1 MLLGFG
7 GAEDMNGMT
16 MNGIMMY
23 VIWLVGPV
31 LQITLLVLMIQRR
44 LHVVFPRFFS
54 YIVFQVLKSGVLF
67 AIYRYYH
74 DNYFDAYWTG
84 NAISVLLSVAVMDEI
99 LHNLLEGYGGI
110 QRLTSLTFRWACGL
124 LLLLSIVNAISTQQ
138 TSSDRVISIVL
149 AFDRSVRVMQCGLFF
164 LLLILTRLLRNCWRQ
179 NVFGIALGFG
189 LFASIE
195 LILVSIVMYF
205 GDRGATVISLI
216 KGAAY
221 NGVTLLWVMY
231 LGRSTEPMPVLDVAP
246 RMEVLNTALAA
257 PIQVG
262 ESAFLSM
269 VEDAV
274 DRVLSRGSW
283 PKPSIARSQ
292 IIGRK
297 PQRAERN

>member
-1 MLLGFG
+1 
-7 GAEDMNGMT
+7 MNGMI

-54 YIVFQVLKSGVLF
+54 YIVFQVVTSGVLF
-67 AIYRYYH
+67 GIYRYYH
-74 DNYFDAYWTG
+74 QNYFDAYWTG
-84 NAISVLLSVAVMDEI
+84 NAISVLLSVTVMDEI
-99 LHNLLEGYGGI
+99 LHSLLESYGGI
-110 QRLTSLTFRWACGL
+110 QRLTSLIFRWSCGL
-124 LLLLSIVNAISTQQ
+124 LLLLSIVNAFSTQQ
-138 TSSDRVISIVL
+138 SSSDRVISIVL

-164 LLLILTRLLRNCWRQ
+164 LLLVLTRLLRNCWRQ

-195 LILVSIVMYF
+195 LILVTFVMQF
-205 GDRGATVISLI
+205 GDRGAAVISLI
-216 KGAAY
+216 KSAAY

-231 LGRSTEPMPVLDVAP
+231 LCRSTESMPVLVVSP
-246 RMEVLNTALAA
+246 RTDNANAALGG
-257 PIQVG
+257 PIQA
-262 ESAFLSM
+262 EDSAFLSM

-274 DRVLSRGSW
+274 DRVLTRGSW

-297 PQRAERN
+297 PQREERN

>member
-1 MLLGFG
+1 MI
-7 GAEDMNGMT
+7 

-31 LQITLLVLMIQRR
+31 LQITLLIFMTQRR

-124 LLLLSIVNAISTQQ
+124 LLLLSIVNAVSTQQ

-164 LLLILTRLLRNCWRQ
+164 LLLILSRLLRNCWRQ

>member
-1 MLLGFG
+1 
-7 GAEDMNGMT
+7 MNGMI

-54 YIVFQVLKSGVLF
+54 YIVFQVVKSGVLF
-67 AIYRYYH
+67 GIYRYYH
-74 DNYFDAYWTG
+74 QNYFDAYWTG
-84 NAISVLLSVAVMDEI
+84 NAISVLLSVTVMDEI
-99 LHNLLEGYGGI
+99 LHSLLESYGSI
-110 QRLTSLTFRWACGL
+110 QRLTSLIFRWSCGL
-124 LLLLSIVNAISTQQ
+124 LLLLSIVNAFSTQQ
-138 TSSDRVISIVL
+138 SSSDRVISIVL

-164 LLLILTRLLRNCWRQ
+164 LLLVLTRLLRNCWRQ

-195 LILVSIVMYF
+195 LILVTFVMQF
-205 GDRGATVISLI
+205 GDRGAAVISLI
-216 KGAAY
+216 KSAAY

-231 LGRSTEPMPVLDVAP
+231 LCRSTESMPVLVVSP
-246 RMEVLNTALAA
+246 RTDNANAALKG
-257 PIQVG
+257 PIQA
-262 ESAFLSM
+262 EDSAFLSM

-274 DRVLSRGSW
+274 DRVLTRGSW

-297 PQRAERN
+297 PQREERN